1 MRRLLLL
8 SVVAL
13 TSLPAG
19 SYAARQSCAETARIV
34 ADTLPEGVIEQ
45 GLSEDDLCRILAGA
59 IVDELSSR
67 PPFALKDDQLQPAFP
82 TVHGSPGSVSQL
94 DGAPSFRPVPLV
106 GFSLG
111 VGGTGTPV
119 TASQEPEAQLELPL
133 SVSFN
138 PLGIVAAL
146 TGNDRTISGLS
157 RFWDMSVTV
166 PVTVLQGSIAGAK
179 VGVGTRMDIAGLIT
193 GSRLPGLAMQAFE
206 GWLVSRGEVL
216 HALGG
221 ALRSSQDRPA
231 CYRALHGAEDLDDL
245 RIALRTTCGIA
256 NPVRAVEAVRS
267 TFARSREFS
276 RRLDELMLARDQHSG
291 GLAAHVDFAPV
302 PEGSASK
309 ALVNVQIQGGYRYV
323 LNPLRQVEDGVVRRR
338 VLPGFSVRVGYL
350 QRAVATAADSGVT
363 RGFAGAASGLLDVD
377 LGARYRTRLHLS
389 AGLQA
394 RVGVLSDPVLDAVA
408 TGETPSFL
416 DLRIGVALSTGR
428 IPSLGIALT
437 VPITNFD
444 PDLTRSVGVA
454 FLVDWEA
461 LIQR

>member
-179 VGVGTRMDIAGLIT
+179 VG
-193 GSRLPGLAMQAFE
+193 E
-206 GWLVSRGEVL
+206 GGRG
-216 HALGG
+216 HPDGH
-221 ALRSSQDRPA
+221 R
-231 CYRALHGAEDLDDL
+231 RADHG
-245 RIALRTTCGIA
+245 
-256 NPVRAVEAVRS
+256 
-267 TFARSREFS
+267 
-276 RRLDELMLARDQHSG
+276 
-291 GLAAHVDFAPV
+291 
-302 PEGSASK
+302 
-309 ALVNVQIQGGYRYV
+309 
-323 LNPLRQVEDGVVRRR
+323 
-338 VLPGFSVRVGYL
+338 
-350 QRAVATAADSGVT
+350 
-363 RGFAGAASGLLDVD
+363 
-377 LGARYRTRLHLS
+377 
-389 AGLQA
+389 
-394 RVGVLSDPVLDAVA
+394 
-408 TGETPSFL
+408 
-416 DLRIGVALSTGR
+416 
-428 IPSLGIALT
+428 
-437 VPITNFD
+437 
-444 PDLTRSVGVA
+444 
-454 FLVDWEA
+454 
-461 LIQR
+461 